1 MFLVPLLPLMNVIIE
16 KFVLS
21 IKKLKRF
28 DERLPIYILQP
39 INILKWKIYDPNLK
53 ATKVDRIKIIYYY
66 LPLHKFILH
75 NCVNSIP
82 FSLINIII
90 MIVFVKICVVV
101 VNIQYFMLLFDFLRE
116 IQYFNEVNNT
126 LEKNRVH
133 QYFHSI

>member
-1 MFLVPLLPLMNVIIE
+1 MFLVPLLPLMNILIE
-16 KFVLS
+16 ECVLL

-66 LPLHKFILH
+66 LPLHTFILH

-126 LEKNRVH
+126 LEKNLVH